1 MIEQLLESQSAS
13 FEFLE
18 PLPMEVDVLVVGGGI
33 VGASLAYFLGQR
45 GVESLVLERGEINRE
60 ASGTNA
66 GSFHFQIALHQLT
79 SSDPKDDMDRLLTE
93 VRLHT
98 EAADLW
104 KSLEGDLKVDLGVH
118 ETGGL
123 MVAETDEEFRLLHE
137 KQKIEA
143 AAGLETHVLSGKEL
157 KEFAPYLASDIKG
170 ASFCP
175 REGHADPLLA
185 VPLILMRAQELGAQ
199 VRTQAAVTSIERVDG
214 KDGVRFIV
222 QTSRGVVQARRLV
235 NAAGAWANDISMLL
249 GHSLPIHAEGLHVN
263 VTEPRERILTPMLQH
278 IGRRLTLKQ
287 TSKGTFIIGGGWPA
301 RPELQPQRYSNYWAS
316 AAGNA
321 AVALRV
327 MPMLQDVRLVRTWSG
342 VMAFMNDLSPIV
354 GESQSLP
361 GYHVCIA
368 TTGFT
373 LGPMMAQLLAESMV
387 ADKDF
392 RIPQSYAVDRGLPL
406 MTR

>member
-1 MIEQLLESQSAS
+1 MIEQLLESRVEN
-13 FEFLE
+13 FDFLD
-18 PLPMEVDVLVVGGGI
+18 PIPTDVDVLIVGGGI
-33 VGASLAYFLGQR
+33 VGSSLAYFLGQ
-45 GVESLVLERGEINRE
+45 GGIESLILERGEINRE

-79 SSDPKDDMDRLLTE
+79 SVDPNEDVSRLLTE

-104 KSLEGDLKVDLGVH
+104 KNLEGDLKVDLGVH

-123 MVAETDEEFRLLHE
+123 MVAETDEELRILYE

-143 AAGLETHVLSGKEL
+143 AAGLETHVIVGKEL
-157 KEFAPYLASDIKG
+157 SDFAPYLAPGIIG
-170 ASFCP
+170 ATYCP

-199 VRTQAAVTSIERVDG
+199 VRTQAEVISIERVTDNQ
-214 KDGVRFIV
+214 GVRFV
-222 QTSRGVVQARRLV
+222 VTTSRGIVRARRLV
-235 NAAGAWANDISMLL
+235 NAAGAWANEISMLI

-263 VTEPRERILTPMLQH
+263 VTEPRGAVLTPMLQH

-287 TSKGTFIIGGGWPA
+287 TSNGTFIIGGGWPA
-301 RPELQPQRYSNYWAS
+301 RPELQPKRYSNFWAS

-321 AVALRV
+321 AVAVSV
-327 MPMLQDVRLVRTWSG
+327 MPMLEHVRLVRTWSG

-354 GESQSLP
+354 GESESLP
-361 GYHVCIA
+361 GYYVCIA

-373 LGPMMAQLLAESMV
+373 LGPMMAQLLAESMITGV
-387 ADKDF
+387 DN
-392 RIPQSYAVDRGLPL
+392 RIPQSYSVDRGLPI
-406 MTR
+406 MAR